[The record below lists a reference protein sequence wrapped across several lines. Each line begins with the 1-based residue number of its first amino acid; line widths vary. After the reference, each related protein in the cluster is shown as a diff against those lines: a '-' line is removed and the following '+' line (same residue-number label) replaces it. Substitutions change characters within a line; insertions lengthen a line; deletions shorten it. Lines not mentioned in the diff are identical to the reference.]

1 VGWRKRYPLSG
12 LDDIRA
18 GAVVLAAAKTAAV
31 RGVFTTFDITICH
44 LLLSSLLAVIVCFA
58 AS

>member
-1 VGWRKRYPLSG
+1 LSG

-18 GAVVLAAAKTAAV
+18 GAVVLAAAETAAV

-44 LLLSSLLAVIVCFA
+44 LLLSSLLVIVSFA
-58 AS
+58 TS

>member
-1 VGWRKRYPLSG
+1 LSG

-18 GAVVLAAAKTAAV
+18 GAVVLAAAGTAAL

-44 LLLSSLLAVIVCFA
+44 LLLSSLLVIVSFA
-58 AS
+58 TS